1 MSKTDIFFPIFCVI
15 FFNSCGSTTVKDE
28 RSVTL
33 SVNAGSDK
41 IAKINSTVT
50 IEGVGTT
57 SDGTQLSYVW
67 KKNSE
72 ILATS
77 AVFQYVPTVLG
88 TDTLE
93 LFVQHKSGEVIS
105 DTMKVSVIKTPLHS
119 KIPIISS
126 SVIQDYLLVINKAR
140 LKTQE
145 CGEKGRFPATTALT
159 WSDKLYKS
167 SYEHSYDLAY
177 SEIFSHAGS
186 GTKSDWTGYAMDKK
200 STLSERIE
208 VYDYSWSFIGENIG
222 AGTVMDSPEKMVD
235 GWLASDGHC
244 ANLMN
249 PNFKEVGMAMVK
261 KDDTHYIHYWTQ
273 DFGTQR

>member
-1 MSKTDIFFPIFCVI
+1 MSKINIFFLILFVV

-28 RSVTL
+28 SSITL
-33 SVNAGSDK
+33 TVNAGSDK
-41 IAKINSTVT
+41 IAEINSVVT
-50 IEGVGTT
+50 IEGEGTT
-57 SDGTQLSYVW
+57 SDGSQLSYVW

-77 AVFQYVPTVLG
+77 AIFQYVPTLLG

-93 LFVQHKSGEVIS
+93 LFIQHKSGEVIS
-105 DTMKVSVIKTPLHS
+105 DTMKITVIKTPVHS
-119 KIPIISS
+119 KIPTISS
-126 SVIQDYLLVINKAR
+126 SVIQHYLLVINKAR
-140 LKTQE
+140 SKTQE

-177 SEIFSHAGS
+177 SEIFSHTGS

-200 STLSERIE
+200 SILSERVE
-208 VYDYSWSFIGENIG
+208 VYDYSWRFIGENIG

-261 KDDTHYIHYWTQ
+261 KDNTHYIHYWTQ